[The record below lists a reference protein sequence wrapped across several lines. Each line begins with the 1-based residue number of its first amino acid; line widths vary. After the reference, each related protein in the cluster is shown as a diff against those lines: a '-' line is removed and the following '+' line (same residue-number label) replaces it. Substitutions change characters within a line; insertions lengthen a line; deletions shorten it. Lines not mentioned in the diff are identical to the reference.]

1 MPESQLIAVDIVAM
15 VEDQGSG
22 SPIVVLHDRQHNR
35 LLPIWIG
42 DPEARA
48 ISMALNKTRT
58 PRPLTH
64 KLLLH
69 VAESLD
75 GKLARV
81 VVDRLKNHTYFAS
94 LYFQTQ
100 EKIVVVDCRPSDAI
114 ALALEARIPIFVEK
128 KIMDEAGQ
136 ANPFPGAAMRQE
148 KRELKEE
155 DLKKMK
161 ELLDKARQREQQ
173 SSGE

>member
-1 MPESQLIAVDIVAM
+1 MPESQLIAVDIVAL
-15 VEDQGSG
+15 VEDQANG

-48 ISMALNKTRT
+48 IAIALNKMRM

-69 VAESLD
+69 VIEAMD
-75 GKLARV
+75 GKFSRI

-94 LYFQTQ
+94 LYIQSSQKT
-100 EKIVVVDCRPSDAI
+100 VAVDCRPSDAI
-114 ALALEARIPIFVEK
+114 ALALEAKMPIFVEK
-128 KIMDEAGQ
+128 KVMDEAGQ
-136 ANPFPGAAMRQE
+136 DNPFPGIAMRQE
-148 KRELKEE
+148 KREFKEE
-155 DLKKMK
+155 DLAKLK
-161 ELLDKARQREQQ
+161 ELLEKARAREQNAG
-173 SSGE
+173 GE